1 MSRIQ
6 DRHRRRDQIAAY
18 HEAGHAVMA
27 VVNRIPLR
35 DATILTSYSA
45 ASAGTTRLS
54 PTGAISKQFSK
65 KGKLGERE
73 YKQILR
79 RAFFDIAGEI
89 AERRFAPHSW
99 RTSHSRSDLESIS
112 QLLESIDLSGAR
124 LKTVAKSIAIIADQV
139 VSKNWPRVEAVA
151 KALLERHILTGAEVR
166 RIVKLT
172 PTEPIETADRPESL
186 QAASN
191 LRR

>member
-1 MSRIQ
+1 MQSARRSTPRSVEDRIKMSQIH

-18 HEAGHAVMA
+18 HEAGHVVMA
-27 VVNRIPLR
+27 VMNRIPLR

-79 RAFFDIAGEI
+79 RAFFDVAGEI
-89 AERRFAPHSW
+89 AERRFAPQSW
-99 RTSHSRSDLESIS
+99 RTRHSRTDLENIS
-112 QLLESIDLSGAR
+112 RLLESIGLSGAR
-124 LKTVAKSIAIIADQV
+124 LRTVANAIAIIADQV
-139 VSKNWPRVEAVA
+139 VTNHWPRVEAVA
-151 KALLERHILTGAEVR
+151 EALLQRHTLTGAEVR
-166 RIVKLT
+166 RI
-172 PTEPIETADRPESL
+172 
-186 QAASN
+186 
-191 LRR
+191 